1 MELIHD
7 RLLNNQF
14 APGIATYGIDGKDG
28 KPGPAGTSFYFT
40 SYSLEDKQQADQ
52 CIVKINRNMVLSEF
66 VDKKLDREYAIGDL
80 VLDAVGRIYKIVQ
93 KNGQFALDYV
103 SNVVGLDTSSMFKTS
118 DNNRLYLDSVSYSG
132 LDLIQGTEDN
142 SLTLDTTAG
151 DAVLRIANTK
161 EDTKTGKFNILQML
175 TKPAI
180 GESKYLNLTFDK
192 SSETF
197 ILETNSDLLIDSS
210 LIEVKSSN
218 SRSTTSLGDYYK
230 ITPYGDYY
238 NIAPYSDPIGLVHLM
253 LSGASWKLSGSEL
266 IISNIDIT
274 HLTSLGLS
282 PSFTVKVDFETS
294 SIVRSVEVSPDENNC
309 VGSLHLEIEGIEGNE
324 DHVLVS
330 VIRGIEVFIPPFPK
344 EI

>member
-40 SYSLEDKQQADQ
+40 SYSLEDKSQADQ

-66 VDKKLDREYAIGDL
+66 VDNKLDREYAIGDL

-103 SNVVGLDTSSMFKTS
+103 SNVVGLDSSSMFKTS
-118 DNNRLYLDSVSYSG
+118 GNNRLYLDSVSYSG

-192 SSETF
+192 SSESF
-197 ILETNSDLLIDSS
+197 MLETNSDLLIDSS
-210 LIEVKSSN
+210 LIEVRSSN

-230 ITPYGDYY
+230 ITPY
-238 NIAPYSDPIGLVHLM
+238 SDPIGLVHLM
-253 LSGASWKLSGSEL
+253 LSGASWELTGSEL
-266 IISNIDIT
+266 TISDIDIT
-274 HLTSLGLS
+274 HLASLGLS
-282 PSFTVKVDFETS
+282 QSFTVKVDFETS
-294 SIVRSVEVSPDENNC
+294 SIVKTVEVSAEENNS
-309 VGSLHLEIEGIEGNE
+309 VGALHLEIEGNE
-324 DHVLVS
+324 DPVSVS
-330 VIRGIEVFIPPFPK
+330 VIRGIEVFIPK
-344 EI
+344 K